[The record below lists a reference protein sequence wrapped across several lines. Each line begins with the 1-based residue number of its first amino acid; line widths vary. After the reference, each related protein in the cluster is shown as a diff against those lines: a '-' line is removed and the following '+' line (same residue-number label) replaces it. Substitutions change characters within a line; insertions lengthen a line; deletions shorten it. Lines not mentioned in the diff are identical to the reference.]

1 MPCRGSAIA
10 GVISNL
16 VTRTPVDDPDWL
28 NRVKMALRS
37 LAQCEEVMVRPHAVW
52 ALYRLFGER
61 ASKILDESRRS
72 EYDEATLEEYSW
84 WEEKRAL
91 TS

>member
-1 MPCRGSAIA
+1 
-10 GVISNL
+10 
-16 VTRTPVDDPDWL
+16 
-28 NRVKMALRS
+28 MALQS
-37 LAQCEEVMVRPHAVW
+37 LAQCEEAIVRPHAVW
-52 ALYRLFGER
+52 ALYRLFSER

-72 EYDEATLEEYSW
+72 EDDEATLEEYSW